1 MPPERPRDASPPA
14 RRRGIK
20 GPLAHKQ
27 LALVGLDLGSS
38 KTCAMVCYPKET
50 GKLEVTGLGIAESK
64 GWRKGLI
71 VNLDAAVLSIK
82 KAVEAAESAA
92 GIPIDV
98 AYVGVGG
105 SHIRGI
111 NARGGVTI
119 ANRGHGVGREDIR
132 QVIRAAQGV
141 ALPADREL
149 LHVLPQEFLLDS
161 QDGIRDPV
169 GMVGTRLEANVHLVT
184 ASTLAWQNVIT
195 AVNRA
200 GIEVPESGTVFEPL
214 ACAETCLTADDREL
228 GVALVDLGAGSTGM
242 IIYHHGGVRHTA
254 SIPVGGEHFTNDI
267 AVGLRTPIPEAEKIK
282 RLWGRQDTGLAESS
296 ALEVPG
302 VGERPARIVNYA
314 KLREIIE
321 PRAIEL
327 LELIKAEIDHADLE
341 YQLGAGVVLTG
352 GGAKLGGFAAL
363 AEEILGLPVR
373 VGYPMNMETT
383 DEVLPDPSYSTVVGL
398 VAYGKRM
405 RLLQDHQNKGLMGKL
420 WGVLRGPGN

>member
-1 MPPERPRDASPPA
+1 MTSPQDPILPG
-14 RRRGIK
+14 RQK
-20 GPLAHKQ
+20 GSRSSLAHKEQ
-27 LALVGLDLGSS
+27 VLIGIDLGSS
-38 KTCAMVCYPKET
+38 KTCAMVCYPTAK

-92 GIPIDV
+92 GIPIDA

-105 SHIRGI
+105 AHIHGI

-119 ANRGHGVGREDIR
+119 INRGHGVAREDIR
-132 QVIRAAQGV
+132 QVIRAAQSI
-141 ALPADREL
+141 AIPEDREL

-161 QDGIRDPV
+161 QDGIRDPL

-184 ASTLAWQNVIT
+184 ASTLAWQNVVT

-200 GIEVPESGTVFEPL
+200 GIEVPDSGTVFEAL
-214 ACAETCLTADDREL
+214 ACAEACLTADDREL
-228 GVALVDLGAGSTGM
+228 GVALVDLGAGSSDL
-242 IIYHHGGVRHTA
+242 IIYQHGSVRLTA
-254 SIPVGGEHFTNDI
+254 SIPVGGEHFTNDV

-282 RLWGRQDTGLAESS
+282 RLWGRQDSGMGESS

-302 VGERPARIVNYA
+302 VGDRPARIVNYA
-314 KLREIIE
+314 RLREIIE

-327 LELIKAEIDHADLE
+327 LELIKAEIDPVDQE
-341 YQLGAGVVLTG
+341 NQLGAGIVVTG
-352 GGAKLGGFAAL
+352 GGAKLGGFVAL
-363 AEEILGLPVR
+363 AEHVLGLPVR
-373 VGYPMNMETT
+373 VGYPLNMESS
-383 DEVLPDPSYSTVVGL
+383 DEALPDPSYSTVAGL
-398 VAYGKRM
+398 VAYGKRL
-405 RLLQDHQNKGLMGKL
+405 RLMQDHQNKGLMGKL